1 MKSVDVTKDR
11 LVPYAAALSL
21 EAASSELMN
30 LFHVGKLLDVTLLD
44 NYYIQLGG
52 KGLCFKDTNLLQA
65 VSTGFAVP
73 RLIPLFGN
81 FNNAFTSILMLLKIK
96 KILSAKLLKTQCISV
111 ALRAGLAGTAAFAN
125 HDVRCRE
132 LLSNEKEGRILF
144 QVYGTDIAIWFSF
157 SKNELCRVDSG
168 VIDVQPTAVFTFL
181 NLKVARNAISGWFDH
196 LGGPALGEAK
206 ISGNLPLL
214 DKIGYISRIAQ
225 KAIPSI
231 I

>member
-1 MKSVDVTKDR
+1 MKSVDVAKDR

-21 EAASSELMN
+21 EAASWEIMN
-30 LFHVGKLLDVTLLD
+30 LFHVGKLLEVTLLD

-52 KGLCFKDTNLLQA
+52 KGLCFKESKLLKA
-65 VSTGFAVP
+65 VSTGFAIP
-73 RLIPLFGN
+73 RLLPLFGN
-81 FNNAFTSILMLLKIK
+81 FNNAFSSILMLLKIK
-96 KILSAKLLKTQCISV
+96 KILSAKLLNHQSISV

-125 HDVRCRE
+125 HDLRCKE

-144 QVYGTDIAIWFSF
+144 KVCGTDIAIWFSF
-157 SKNELCRVDSG
+157 SQNDLCRVDSG
-168 VIDVQPTAVFTFL
+168 VMDYEPTAVFTFL
-181 NLKVARNAISGWFDH
+181 SLKVARDAISGWFDH

>member
-1 MKSVDVTKDR
+1 MKSVDVEKDR

-21 EAASSELMN
+21 EAASSEIMN

-52 KGLCFKDTNLLQA
+52 KGLCFKESNLLRA
-65 VSTGFAVP
+65 IGTGFAIP
-73 RLIPLFGN
+73 RLLPLFGN

-96 KILSAKLLKTQCISV
+96 KILSVKLLNHQSISV

-125 HDVRCRE
+125 HDLSCKE

-144 QVYGTDIAIWFSF
+144 EVYGTDIAIWFSF
-157 SKNELCRVDSG
+157 SQDGMCRVDSG
-168 VIDVQPTAVFTFL
+168 VMDYEPTAVFTFL
-181 NLKVARNAISGWFDH
+181 SLKVASDAISGCFDH

>member
-1 MKSVDVTKDR
+1 MKSVDVAKDR

-21 EAASSELMN
+21 EAASWEIMN
-30 LFHVGKLLDVTLLD
+30 LFHVGKLLEVTLLD

-52 KGLCFKDTNLLQA
+52 KGLCFKESKLLKA
-65 VSTGFAVP
+65 VSTGFAIP
-73 RLIPLFGN
+73 RLLPLFGN

-96 KILSAKLLKTQCISV
+96 KILSAKLLNHQSISV

-125 HDVRCRE
+125 HDLRCKE

-144 QVYGTDIAIWFSF
+144 KVCGTDIAIWFSF
-157 SKNELCRVDSG
+157 SQYDLCRVDSG
-168 VIDVQPTAVFTFL
+168 VMDYEPTAVFTFL
-181 NLKVARNAISGWFDH
+181 SLKVARDAISGWFDH
-196 LGGPALGEAK
+196 LGGPALGEAT

-225 KAIPSI
+225 KTIPSI

>member
-1 MKSVDVTKDR
+1 MEVTKDR

-21 EAASSELMN
+21 EAASLEIVN
-30 LFHVGKLLDVTLLD
+30 LFHIGKILDVTLLD